1 MSTNEAVRAAIQD
14 NVAARMLADDLH
26 RTLAAHEPGSAA
38 ELSELRA
45 IRAPR
50 TREIIDIVV
59 IGSGDLGRNGLVEAL
74 NATDATGS
82 VRYLERDLEQG
93 YDDSV
98 TIPVALMVFDAAG
111 PIGSTELAELRALA
125 HGVDQVVFAI
135 TKTDMHTN
143 WRQVRDR
150 DAQLLSIHTPRFTG
164 AEIHPVATPLVHAA
178 NDRRDTD
185 PEAARSLADSAG
197 IDALHA
203 AVLARV
209 PAPRTDYVAR
219 NVLWSMVGAL
229 QDAQAARQR
238 IGRDIQNN
246 PEINR
251 LHRVRA
257 ELLRTRG
264 AGRTEDLTTVRAD
277 IQRARVDL
285 GHEVTGWA
293 SSTAALARNEIDALD
308 GRALADYPA
317 RIRKLARAGREQNQ
331 ARITERAT
339 ELFASRSRPV
349 PEQVTD
355 STARQ
360 ATETG
365 TGSIQPAAE
374 APDIMP
380 RRGPEDYVVAVLG
393 ASAGLGLGRLFLGPL
408 ALMPVVDMIAIPLTL
423 LLGVVVALWMLRVRR
438 HVVARGRLREWT
450 ATQISQAR
458 ALMEREVATRLVTAE
473 QHLVTAT
480 NEAHDRRIAGTD
492 EDIAE
497 HEASL
502 RMLTARRDDRL
513 AELTSEINDMNRA
526 IDRAIAFLRGPDEQ
540 AEQAG

>member
-26 RTLAAHEPGSAA
+26 RTLATHEPESAA
-38 ELSELRA
+38 ELSGLRS

-50 TREIIDIVV
+50 TREVIDVVV
-59 IGSGDLGRNGLVEAL
+59 IGAGEPGRGGLIEAL
-74 NATDATGS
+74 NATDVTGS
-82 VRYLERDLEQG
+82 VRYVERELEPG
-93 YDDSV
+93 YEDGV

-111 PIGSTELAELRALA
+111 PIGSTELAELRSLA
-125 HGVDQVVFAI
+125 HSVDQVVFAI

-203 AVLARV
+203 AVLDSL

-285 GHEVTGWA
+285 GHEVTGWS

-317 RIRKLARAGREQNQ
+317 RIRQLVRAGRDQNE
-331 ARITERAT
+331 ARITEHAT
-339 ELFASRSRPV
+339 ELFTTRSLPV
-349 PEQVTD
+349 PAPVTG
-355 STARQ
+355 STPRPDAEAASDQ
-360 ATETG
+360 ATAG
-365 TGSIQPAAE
+365 

-380 RRGPEDYVVAVLG
+380 RRGPEDYVIAVLG

-408 ALMPVVDMIAIPLTL
+408 ALMPVIDMIAIPLTL

-438 HVVARGRLREWT
+438 QVVARGRLREWT

-458 ALMEREVATRLVTAE
+458 ALMEREVANRLVTAE

-480 NEAHDRRIAGTD
+480 NETHDRRIAGTD
-492 EDIAE
+492 ENIAD

-513 AELTSEINDMNRA
+513 AELTGEINDMNRA
-526 IDRAIAFLRGPDEQ
+526 IDRAVAFLRGPDEQ

>member
-26 RTLAAHEPGSAA
+26 RTLAAHEPDSAA
-38 ELSELRA
+38 ELSGLRS

-50 TREIIDIVV
+50 TRDAIDVVV
-59 IGSGDLGRNGLVEAL
+59 IGAGDPGRNGLVEAL
-74 NATDATGS
+74 NATDATGG
-82 VRYLERDLEQG
+82 VRYVESELEPG
-93 YDDSV
+93 YEDSV

-125 HGVDQVVFAI
+125 HSVDQVVFAI

-203 AVLARV
+203 AVLARL

-339 ELFASRSRPV
+339 ELFATRSLPV
-349 PEQVTD
+349 PEPVAD
-355 STARQ
+355 TAAQRASDAPSGQ
-360 ATETG
+360 A
-365 TGSIQPAAE
+365 SAE

-380 RRGPEDYVVAVLG
+380 RRGPEDYVIAVLG

-408 ALMPVVDMIAIPLTL
+408 ALMPVIDMIAIPLTL
-423 LLGVVVALWMLRVRR
+423 LLGVVAALWMLRVRR
-438 HVVARGRLREWT
+438 QVVARGRLREWT

-458 ALMEREVATRLVTAE
+458 ALMEREVANRLVTAE

-480 NEAHDRRIAGTD
+480 NGAHDRRLASTD
-492 EDIAE
+492 EDISE

-513 AELTSEINDMNRA
+513 AELTGEINEMNRA
-526 IDRAIAFLRGPDEQ
+526 IDRAMAFLRGPGEP